1 MAYGKKSRI
10 SENLFDYSFCLL
22 GESGIGK
29 TTTIALACEK
39 EFGED
44 GYMIFNA
51 GKEQGIDC
59 LDGFS
64 YEDIES
70 WEKFDAVTKDIVKN
84 KEKDYPDLKVIVFD
98 TLDQI
103 IKITEPEAIKRW
115 NQDGLGKKDF
125 VPAKTL
131 NATWG
136 GFGHGEEK
144 VVEIILDRVWKLMK
158 VGVRVWYTAHVKSRE
173 IVDPITNQTYTTLS
187 TNMMQKYFNEFKTK
201 MHVVGVACI
210 DRTIETE
217 KTGRKNIVTKKDVTV
232 NKVKEERRKIVFRDD
247 NYSVDSKSRFSGIVD
262 EIPLDADE
270 LLKALHD
277 AINSSKRNKVTSTS
291 TTKKAKATKP
301 APDPVEEEPIEV
313 EKDVVIDSLPDEFV
327 EDEVDLDADILEEE
341 SDYPENLLEE
351 VMKLYKAC
359 EDKALKKEVGSVV
372 RTYGKFAD
380 VPVSELYQLFDK
392 LNG

>member
-10 SENLFDYSFCLL
+10 SDFLYDYSFCLL

-29 TTTIALACEK
+29 TTTIALACEQ

-64 YEDIES
+64 YEDIED
-70 WEKFDAVTKDIVKN
+70 WKKFDAVTKDIIKN

-103 IKITEPEAIKRW
+103 IEITEPEAIKRW
-115 NQDGLGKKDF
+115 NQEGMGKKDF
-125 VPAKTL
+125 IPAKTL
-131 NATWG
+131 NAAWG
-136 GFGHGEEK
+136 GFGKGEDK
-144 VVEIILDRVWKLMK
+144 VIEIILNRVWELMK
-158 VGVRVWYTAHVKSRE
+158 AGVRVWYTGHVKTRE
-173 IVDPITNQTYTTLS
+173 VIDPITNQTYTTLS
-187 TNMMQKYFNEFKTK
+187 TNMMTKYFNGFKTK
-201 MHVVGVACI
+201 MHVVGIACV

-217 KTGRKNIVTKKDVTV
+217 KTGRKNIVTKKDITV

-277 AINSSKRNKVTSTS
+277 AIKNSKRNKVEN
-291 TTKKAKATKP
+291 KKSKKQEPYKADEVKEEKQVAVTNEEVLEE
-301 APDPVEEEPIEV
+301 DYDELLEEE
-313 EKDVVIDSLPDEFV
+313 SSQN
-327 EDEVDLDADILEEE
+327 EE
-341 SDYPENLLEE
+341 SDYPENLLDE
-351 VMKLYKAC
+351 VMSMYKSC
-359 EDKALKKEVGSVV
+359 KDKSLKKEVADTVKG
-372 RTYGKFAD
+372 YGKFGD
-380 VPVSELYQLFDK
+380 VPEDELKELYDK
-392 LNG
+392 LK